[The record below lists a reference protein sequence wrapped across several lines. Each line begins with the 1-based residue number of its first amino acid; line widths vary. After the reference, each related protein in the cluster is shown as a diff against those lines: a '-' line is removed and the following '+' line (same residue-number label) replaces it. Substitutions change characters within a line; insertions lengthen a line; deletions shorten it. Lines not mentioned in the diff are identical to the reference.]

1 MCSSVTDAA
10 EKNATSLLPQAKA
23 VADMFYL
30 AFQLFA
36 KCDNVYN
43 SACFLQD
50 QEIEDLSKSIH
61 SIYMILESKMYL
73 VSILNSGKSI
83 DDFLAYYRANFPQ
96 ASVTPKMHM
105 LEDHVV
111 PFLREWHV
119 GFGFH
124 GEQGAESLH
133 AIIRRISRSY
143 ASMPNRVEMLKSIIK
158 AHHLQVSPLL
168 QAQEPESLFGRA
180 TGAIL
185 LESKPGYKRL
195 GDR

>member
-1 MCSSVTDAA
+1 MCSAVTA
-10 EKNATSLLPQAKA
+10 SLLPQAKA
-23 VADMFYL
+23 VADKFYL

-50 QEIEDLSKSIH
+50 QEIEDPSKSIH

-133 AIIRRISRSY
+133 AIRRISRSY
-143 ASMPNRVEMLKSIIK
+143 ASMPNRVERLKSIIK

-168 QAQEPESLFGRA
+168 QAQEPVH
-180 TGAIL
+180 
-185 LESKPGYKRL
+185 KRRKTL
-195 GDR
+195 